1 MAIGAVSDAELVL
14 RAVKRDVAAFN
25 ALVRRWEKPLY
36 NFALRLTGNRDDALD
51 LTQETFLKAHRQLR
65 QLRTRDKFS
74 HWLFK
79 IALNLF
85 YTSKRG
91 SEGKRTVSLEDEV
104 EEGITWGDAIAQPE
118 SKHAGDSEGLAVER
132 IRSQEVR
139 RAILA
144 LNPEQ
149 RSAIVLKVFYGM
161 KFEEIAEVVDSPVST
176 VKSRVYAAFENL
188 QTALKDWVQ

>member
-1 MAIGAVSDAELVL
+1 MAIEAVSDAELVL
-14 RAVKRDVAAFN
+14 RAIKRDVAAFN

-36 NFALRLTGNRDDALD
+36 NFALRLAGNRDDALD
-51 LTQETFLKAHRQLR
+51 LTQETFLKAYRQLR

-91 SEGKRTVSLEDEV
+91 SEGKRTVSLEDEI

-118 SKHAGDSEGLAVER
+118 SKNAGDSEGLAVAR
-132 IRSQEVR
+132 IRSQDVR
-139 RAILA
+139 RAILT

-176 VKSRVYAAFENL
+176 VKSRVYAAIENL
-188 QTALKDWVQ
+188 QAALKDWV

>member
-1 MAIGAVSDAELVL
+1 MALEAVSDAELVL
-14 RAVKRDVAAFN
+14 CAIKRDAAAFN
-25 ALVRRWEKPLY
+25 QLVRRWEKPLY
-36 NFALRLTGNRDDALD
+36 NFALRLTGNREDALD
-51 LTQETFLKAHRQLR
+51 LTQETFFKAYRQLR

-91 SEGKRTVSLEDEV
+91 SQGKKTVSLEDEI
-104 EEGITWGDAIAQPE
+104 EEGITWNDAIAHP
-118 SKHAGDSEGLAVER
+118 DSARGKDAEADAVER
-132 IRSQEVR
+132 IRSQSVR

-149 RSAIVLKVFYGM
+149 RAAIVLKVFYGM
-161 KFEEIAEVVDSPVST
+161 KFEEIAEVVECPVST
-176 VKSRVYAAFENL
+176 VKSRLYAALENL
-188 QTALKDWVQ
+188 QVSLKEWVE